1 MKAMTTHDEKKQPET
16 PNIPGCIRK
25 MSRTERFFFMSPAC
39 TVMMAAR
46 ITGTLDETRFRQAL
60 ATMSRVH
67 PLLRAKIVFDER
79 HDAWFSSEGV
89 PEVPLRV
96 SPRSSDSQWLDEL
109 KNEARVPFDLGR
121 GPLIKCVLLQSLDVS
136 DLLVFSNHS
145 ICDGMAL
152 AILVRDLL
160 VRYADP
166 DTEVRVLD
174 PPDALDLEKPRISV
188 MEIVSSAIAGYA
200 NWKWNKNPYYFGPE
214 DYAALYLTYWEKRR
228 PGLVLFEF
236 DPAESASLQ
245 AACREYGVTVA
256 SAVSAACLAA
266 HADITGGFSKSQQTV
281 LVPYD
286 LRRRVQPPTG
296 DIFCFCAG
304 GIRLKF
310 AYSPE
315 KPFWDNAVAMH
326 KAIHAYLEKPSP
338 TPLPAFEPSLIDAL
352 AGFGVFTNKVPAA
365 YTRTATL
372 QRFAADT
379 GNIVVSFNRTIDT
392 TFPGFTPSNLG
403 RIDMPE
409 SYRGPRLERL
419 VFLPAA
425 SEINPLVLGG
435 IGVNGSMTFALPF
448 VDPPAKTG
456 ISPEQEL
463 IRIRNRALEYLGFP
477 EKVHER
483 AIRENMV

>member
-1 MKAMTTHDEKKQPET
+1 MAIQKENKHPET
-16 PNIPGCIRK
+16 QKIPGCIRK
-25 MSRTERFFFMSPAC
+25 MSRAERFFFMSPAC

-46 ITGTLDETRFRQAL
+46 INGTIDEKRFRQAL
-60 ATMSRVH
+60 ATVSRVH
-67 PLLRAKIVFDER
+67 PLLRAKIVFGDR
-79 HDAWFSSEGV
+79 HEAWFSSDGV
-89 PEVPLRV
+89 PEVPLIV
-96 SPRSSDSQWLDEL
+96 SSRTSDNQWLDEL
-109 KNEARVPFDLGR
+109 KNEARVPFALDK
-121 GPLIKCVLLQSLDVS
+121 GPLVRCVFLQSAEVS
-136 DLLVFSNHS
+136 DLLIFCNHS

-166 DTEVRVLD
+166 DKEVRVLD
-174 PPDALDLEKPRISV
+174 PPDALDLEKPGISV
-188 MEIVSSAIAGYA
+188 TGIISRIISVYA

-214 DYAALYLTYWEKRR
+214 EYAALYRTYWEKRR

-236 DPAESASLQ
+236 DPAESARMQ
-245 AACREYGVTVA
+245 ATCRENGVSVG
-256 SAVSAACLAA
+256 SAVAAACLAA

-296 DIFCFCAG
+296 DVFCFCAG
-304 GIRLKF
+304 GIRLKY

-315 KPFWDNAVAMH
+315 KPFWDNAVALH
-326 KAIHAYLEKPSP
+326 KAIHTYLKNPSP
-338 TPLPAFEPSLIDAL
+338 APLPAFEPSLIDAL
-352 AGFGVFTNKVPAA
+352 AGFGVFTSKVPEA
-365 YTRTATL
+365 YAKTSTL

-379 GNIVVSFNRTIDT
+379 GNIVVSFTHNIDT

-409 SYRGPRLERL
+409 SYAGPRLERL
-419 VFLPAA
+419 VFLPAS

-435 IGVNGSMTFALPF
+435 IGACGGMVFALTF

-456 ISPEQEL
+456 VSPEPEM

-477 EKVHER
+477 EMVHPE
-483 AIRENMV
+483 IIT